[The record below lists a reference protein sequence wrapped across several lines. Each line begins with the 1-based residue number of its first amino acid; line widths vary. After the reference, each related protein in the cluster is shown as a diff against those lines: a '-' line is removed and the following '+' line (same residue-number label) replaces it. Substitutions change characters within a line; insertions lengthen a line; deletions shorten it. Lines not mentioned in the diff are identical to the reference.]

1 MSDITERPIRKKKPQ
16 KKRPQQYVSP
26 DGKARDPETERK
38 INESFALAFRGA
50 TGETVLTYLRSIS
63 TNKVCGPGTHPD
75 TINYFEGARWLM
87 GIIDTRVKHGE
98 EKKP

>member
-1 MSDITERPIRKKKPQ
+1 MFLLMEQ
-16 KKRPQQYVSP
+16 NAAQ
-26 DGKARDPETERK
+26 AEHN
-38 INESFALAFRGA
+38 INEAFAIVFRGPA
-50 TGETVLTYLRSIS
+50 AERVIAYLKSVS

-87 GIIDTRVKHGE
+87 GIIDTRIKHGE